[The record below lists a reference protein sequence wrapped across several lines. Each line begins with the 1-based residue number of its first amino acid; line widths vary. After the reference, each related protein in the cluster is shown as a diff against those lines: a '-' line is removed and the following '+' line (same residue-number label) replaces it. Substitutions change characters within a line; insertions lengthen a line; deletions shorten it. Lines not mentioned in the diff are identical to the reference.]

1 MHIHCTIKLLFP
13 HFHETM
19 TINSAAR
26 LDVYQIDDV
35 KNDSELQ
42 NWSEEDH
49 NIALP
54 GFDGI
59 AGVMGKIET
68 NDEFIKFYTLIMFSG
83 DTQHAAIHF

>member
-1 MHIHCTIKLLFP
+1 M
-13 HFHETM
+13 TM

-42 NWSEEDH
+42 NWSEENH

-54 GFDGI
+54 GFDGINI

-68 NDEFIKFYTLIMFSG
+68 NDELIKFYTLIMFSG
-83 DTQHAAIHF
+83 DTQHAAVHFGQFQNCG